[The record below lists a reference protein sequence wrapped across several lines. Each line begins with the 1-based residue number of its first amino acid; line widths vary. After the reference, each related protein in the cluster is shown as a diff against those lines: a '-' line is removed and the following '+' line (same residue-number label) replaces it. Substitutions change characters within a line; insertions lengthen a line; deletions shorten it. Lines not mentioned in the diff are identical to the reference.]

1 MVLDNNREQ
10 QPWIYGRFQSLPYI
24 FLTLCFLIFSCSEK
38 KEEVEKESPT
48 YSVLILKNFNPIN
61 QMDFSDDS
69 TQDKENINNGNK
81 KISIRRPLS
90 ISNNKTPVII
100 INPKKLL
107 PIEEINLF
115 NNISDTIRIFHS
127 NDIMMSE
134 VNFTPLTSNI
144 YYFRAGDTIIVD
156 SKDNKVKEFYT
167 NKNVKK
173 GDLIPAYTKD
183 IFSSPISLILN
194 PNLINKD
201 SVYFSK
207 QDRKNDSLFRIGEVY
222 EPFYEIMKAQSTFRY
237 PEKIKKIEDGFTL
250 DIGNESLY
258 KELIKQDKFIYL
270 NNYQAFLSSYA
281 NKKYEIKIVSIGNGV
296 TSDNKTLFD
305 SVYISDIF
313 GKNAKDYLLYSSLN
327 AIYEDYP
334 EKVYLEYTEKFKKVV
349 SDTTLITVLQK
360 KKLIDFKE
368 VTVNTKEVQ
377 LIDLKENVTTL
388 SAILEKHK
396 GKVVYVDYWTSWC
409 APCIDALPKSKKLQK
424 EYKNKDVVFVYIN
437 NEKEKDKWEIASKQ
451 YNLIS
456 SENYYTLNFP
466 KAKFYQDLEF
476 KSVPRYLL
484 FDKKGKLI
492 QSKAPAPNSDII
504 REILN
509 QLLK

>member
-1 MVLDNNREQ
+1 
-10 QPWIYGRFQSLPYI
+10 
-24 FLTLCFLIFSCSEK
+24 
-38 KEEVEKESPT
+38 
-48 YSVLILKNFNPIN
+48 NPIN

-237 PEKIKKIEDGFTL
+237 PEKIKK
-250 DIGNESLY
+250 N
-258 KELIKQDKFIYL
+258 
-270 NNYQAFLSSYA
+270 
-281 NKKYEIKIVSIGNGV
+281 
-296 TSDNKTLFD
+296 
-305 SVYISDIF
+305 
-313 GKNAKDYLLYSSLN
+313 
-327 AIYEDYP
+327 
-334 EKVYLEYTEKFKKVV
+334 
-349 SDTTLITVLQK
+349 
-360 KKLIDFKE
+360 
-368 VTVNTKEVQ
+368 
-377 LIDLKENVTTL
+377 
-388 SAILEKHK
+388 
-396 GKVVYVDYWTSWC
+396 
-409 APCIDALPKSKKLQK
+409 
-424 EYKNKDVVFVYIN
+424 
-437 NEKEKDKWEIASKQ
+437 
-451 YNLIS
+451 
-456 SENYYTLNFP
+456 
-466 KAKFYQDLEF
+466 
-476 KSVPRYLL
+476 
-484 FDKKGKLI
+484 
-492 QSKAPAPNSDII
+492 
-504 REILN
+504 
-509 QLLK
+509 

>member
-1 MVLDNNREQ
+1 
-10 QPWIYGRFQSLPYI
+10 
-24 FLTLCFLIFSCSEK
+24 
-38 KEEVEKESPT
+38 
-48 YSVLILKNFNPIN
+48 
-61 QMDFSDDS
+61 
-69 TQDKENINNGNK
+69 
-81 KISIRRPLS
+81 
-90 ISNNKTPVII
+90 
-100 INPKKLL
+100 
-107 PIEEINLF
+107 
-115 NNISDTIRIFHS
+115 
-127 NDIMMSE
+127 
-134 VNFTPLTSNI
+134 
-144 YYFRAGDTIIVD
+144 
-156 SKDNKVKEFYT
+156 
-167 NKNVKK
+167 
-173 GDLIPAYTKD
+173 
-183 IFSSPISLILN
+183 
-194 PNLINKD
+194 
-201 SVYFSK
+201 
-207 QDRKNDSLFRIGEVY
+207 
-222 EPFYEIMKAQSTFRY
+222 
-237 PEKIKKIEDGFTL
+237 
-250 DIGNESLY
+250 
-258 KELIKQDKFIYL
+258 
-270 NNYQAFLSSYA
+270 
-281 NKKYEIKIVSIGNGV
+281 
-296 TSDNKTLFD
+296 
-305 SVYISDIF
+305 
-313 GKNAKDYLLYSSLN
+313 LYSSLN

>member
-1 MVLDNNREQ
+1 
-10 QPWIYGRFQSLPYI
+10 
-24 FLTLCFLIFSCSEK
+24 
-38 KEEVEKESPT
+38 
-48 YSVLILKNFNPIN
+48 
-61 QMDFSDDS
+61 
-69 TQDKENINNGNK
+69 
-81 KISIRRPLS
+81 
-90 ISNNKTPVII
+90 
-100 INPKKLL
+100 
-107 PIEEINLF
+107 
-115 NNISDTIRIFHS
+115 
-127 NDIMMSE
+127 
-134 VNFTPLTSNI
+134 TPLTSNI

-409 APCIDALPKSKKLQK
+409 APCIDALP
-424 EYKNKDVVFVYIN
+424 
-437 NEKEKDKWEIASKQ
+437 
-451 YNLIS
+451 
-456 SENYYTLNFP
+456 
-466 KAKFYQDLEF
+466 
-476 KSVPRYLL
+476 
-484 FDKKGKLI
+484 
-492 QSKAPAPNSDII
+492 
-504 REILN
+504 
-509 QLLK
+509 